1 MAPKQEKEASYSRAE
16 FDDFLQQTQLCGI
29 SKARQKVSLI
39 FIMLITPNDDMW
51 PTLSSFLL

>member
-39 FIMLITPNDDMW
+39 FIMLITPNDDM
-51 PTLSSFLL
+51 